1 MTSACAS
8 HPVLRRHRRA
18 IAVLAAALAGGAHPT
33 MAEPEPAELEPS
45 EPSPDAVSEVIV
57 LEDEVTAGR
66 LAPGPIVTEVIEREA
81 ITDSGATTAAGALA
95 GRPGLWL
102 ERGRAGVSVSMQGL
116 GAEYVVVLVD
126 GQRQLGRV
134 DGALD
139 LEQYSAGELDRIDV
153 MRGPGAVMYGSDAIA
168 GVISLTSRPVDE
180 ERASVAAR
188 ADHRGG
194 SELRGA
200 VAGGTARWAGGLS
213 ARWARADAID
223 RDPSDVSTTISGY
236 TDASVD
242 ARTRSHRAGWRL
254 DGSTRY
260 QWRDLRAIDA
270 TATGAVLDRRNL
282 IEVAGAQVA
291 ALRATERT
299 RALLTVGLGYHRDQ
313 FASDQRG
320 AAALDSYQDTRER
333 LIEASGQVE
342 HRVAERHLASGAI
355 EVAAERLTS
364 PRLREDGGRERA
376 AVWLQD
382 EWRPGADYRWLV
394 APAARLDLDSQFG
407 THATPRLAVRW
418 DPTDEIVGRASLGL
432 GYRAP
437 SFKELLLRFENPGA
451 GYVVDGNPDLT
462 PETSRSLQLGVEWRP
477 HDAVWLAANGFA
489 NDLTDLI
496 TAVTTAEGG
505 PGMPLTF
512 SYDNIG
518 RARTAGGDLDVGLA
532 RGRLGVE
539 LGYGFTWTRDLET
552 AQPLEGQP
560 RHRVQAALRWRDP
573 AQGLTAAVEV
583 SVTGPRRYGA
593 GPDQL
598 TAPTRGELRARVA
611 RRFASGLGLAMG
623 GDNLLDAGDADL
635 DRQAPRTL
643 YATIEVER

>member
-1 MTSACAS
+1 MT
-8 HPVLRRHRRA
+8 PPHRT
-18 IAVLAAALAGGAHPT
+18 AALVACTLLGVAR
-33 MAEPEPAELEPS
+33 AEGQSAPAEAPEPPIERA
-45 EPSPDAVSEVIV
+45 PDEVIV
-57 LEDEVTAGR
+57 HRGRTSPAGR
-66 LAPGPIVTEVIEREA
+66 LAPGPIVDRG
-81 ITDSGATTAAGALA
+81 DRSRGDHATPAPPPRAGALA

-102 ERGRAGVSVSMQGL
+102 ERGRAVRVGAIDARAL
-116 GAEYVVVLVD
+116 GAEYVVVLD
-126 GQRQLGRV
+126 RRS
-134 DGALD
+134 APSSAASMARSTSSSYSD
-139 LEQYSAGELDRIDV
+139 LASSIAIDV
-153 MRGPGAVMYGSDAIA
+153 DARAGRGDVRLRRHRRRDQPDLA
-168 GVISLTSRPVDE
+168 TVDE

-200 VAGGTARWAGGLS
+200 IAGGTARWAGGLS

-242 ARTRSHRAGWRL
+242 ARARSHRAGWRL
-254 DGSTRY
+254 DGSSRY

-342 HRVAERHLASGAI
+342 HRVAERHLTSGAI

-376 AVWLQD
+376 AVWLQH

-394 APAARLDLDSQFG
+394 APAARLDVDSQFG

-477 HDAVWLAANGFA
+477 NDAVWLAANGFA

-505 PGMPLTF
+505 PGMPLIF

-539 LGYGFTWTRDLET
+539 LGYGYTWTRDLET